1 MKEHILPAIRLTLVC
16 IFFFC
21 GLYSLLILAIAQV
34 APARGEGETISV
46 NDKIVGYKLIGQ
58 KFTED
63 KYFDDRS
70 SASDYDATA
79 SGGSN
84 KGPADPAYLKILQNR
99 IDSFLVHNP
108 GVDKEK
114 IPSDLITESGS
125 GLDPDISIQGAYIQ
139 VKRIAKIRNIS
150 ESELKELVDKNIEKP
165 FLGFLGPKKINVLR
179 LNIALDK
186 IHS

>member
-1 MKEHILPAIRLTLVC
+1 MKQHILPAIRLTLVC
-16 IFFFC
+16 IIFFC

-34 APARGEGETISV
+34 APAHGEGETISV
-46 NDKIVGYKLIGQ
+46 NDKIVGYKLLSQ

-63 KYFDDRS
+63 KYFDDRP
-70 SASDYDATA
+70 SASDYNATA

-84 KGPADPAYLKILQNR
+84 KGPSDPGYLKILQTR
-99 IDSFLVHNP
+99 VDTFLVHNP
-108 GVDKEK
+108 GVDKEE

-150 ESELKELVDKNIEKP
+150 EEKLSVLVDKHIEKP
-165 FLGFLGPKKINVLR
+165 LFGFLGPEKVNVLQ
-179 LNIALDK
+179 LNIDLDALK
-186 IHS
+186 